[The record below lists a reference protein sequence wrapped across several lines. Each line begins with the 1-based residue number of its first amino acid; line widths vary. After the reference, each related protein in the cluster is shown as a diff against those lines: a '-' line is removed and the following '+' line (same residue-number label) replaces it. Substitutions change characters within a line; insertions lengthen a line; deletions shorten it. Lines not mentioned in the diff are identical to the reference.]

1 MSQNWT
7 PPPPPPTSTPASI
20 PNYLVMAIISLFCCM
35 PLGIVAIIFAAQV
48 NSKLATGDIQG
59 AMSSSKTAKICSMVA
74 IGLGL
79 AGIIIYIVFIAL
91 TVGLSV
97 LSGASR

>member
-7 PPPPPPTSTPASI
+7 PPPASTPASI

-74 IGLGL
+74 IALGL
-79 AGIIIYIVFIAL
+79 VWVIFCVVLWVLGI
-91 TVGLSV
+91 GLSI
-97 LSGASR
+97 LSSSTGR